1 MVSLERLS
9 GCSTGNCLHHRGLD
23 LDKAALMKKLANFA
37 SHSAALEKDLSRF
50 RICDQVEIALTIA
63 NFDVGHAVPFVG
75 QWTKR
80 FRQHL
85 KSSHSD
91 RRFTGLS
98 DKTFSFHSQE
108 VSQVEQLKNLCLVW
122 AKFLQVHENLDPTTD
137 IA

>member
-23 LDKAALMKKLANFA
+23 LNKTALMKKLANFA
-37 SHSAALEKDLSRF
+37 RQSAALEKDLSRF

-63 NFDVGHAVPFVG
+63 NFDVSHAVPFVG

-85 KSSHSD
+85 KSTHSD
-91 RRFTGLS
+91 RRFTGLG
-98 DKTFSFHSQE
+98 DKTFSFH
-108 VSQVEQLKNLCLVW
+108 
-122 AKFLQVHENLDPTTD
+122 P
-137 IA
+137 

>member
-1 MVSLERLS
+1 MVSLEWLS

-23 LDKAALMKKLANFA
+23 LDKAALMKELVTFA
-37 SHSAALEKDLSRF
+37 RRSCALEKDLSRF

-75 QWTKR
+75 QRTKR

-91 RRFTGLS
+91 RRFTGLG
-98 DKTFSFHSQE
+98 DKTFSFH
-108 VSQVEQLKNLCLVW
+108 
-122 AKFLQVHENLDPTTD
+122 P
-137 IA
+137 